1 MNKITYRRVQLFL
14 FSLGYDKIRY
24 FKEIKEG
31 INSKVYKIK
40 ANKDNLV
47 VKVYNKKNKFRIK
60 REKIFYDYLRS
71 IKNNNIIKPIGFNI
85 KFNLAIYPFIKG
97 KKIKKIT
104 NNHIK
109 ELLNFL
115 KQINKKKSIKLPLA
129 VDGIKNR
136 DNHIK
141 LCELKIDQMKKIKID
156 SLIKKQF
163 MFFLKKKI
171 IPKFDKIKMNYYKQ
185 KTFNLKKNNLL
196 KNDMIVSPSDFGFHN
211 IIQSNN
217 KFYFLDFEYA
227 GLDDPIKL
235 ICDFYC
241 QPDQVL
247 TQAQKK
253 MFIRNFPFK
262 KNSLK
267 QLELYTK
274 IFLPF
279 HRLKWCC
286 IILNEFKN
294 GIKNSSRKLSTER
307 NQIMKRQLRK
317 AKIYFSKYL

>member
-1 MNKITYRRVQLFL
+1 MSF
-14 FSLGYDKIRY
+14 
-24 FKEIKEG
+24 FKE
-31 INSKVYKIK
+31 
-40 ANKDNLV
+40 
-47 VKVYNKKNKFRIK
+47 
-60 REKIFYDYLRS
+60 
-71 IKNNNIIKPIGFNI
+71 
-85 KFNLAIYPFIKG
+85 
-97 KKIKKIT
+97 
-104 NNHIK
+104 
-109 ELLNFL
+109 
-115 KQINKKKSIKLPLA
+115 
-129 VDGIKNR
+129 
-136 DNHIK
+136 
-141 LCELKIDQMKKIKID
+141 
-156 SLIKKQF
+156 
-163 MFFLKKKI
+163 KI
-171 IPKFDKIKMNYYKQ
+171 IPKFDQIKMNYHKQ
-185 KTFNLKKNNLL
+185 KKFYPVKKNLL
-196 KNDMIVSPSDFGFHN
+196 KDDMIVSPSDFGFHN

>member
-1 MNKITYRRVQLFL
+1 MNKITFRKVQLFL
-14 FSLGYDKIRY
+14 FSLGYSEITY

-31 INSKVYKIK
+31 INSQVYKLRVG
-40 ANKDNLV
+40 KDNLV
-47 VKVYNKKNKFRIK
+47 VKVYNKKNKLRIK

-71 IKNNNIIKPIGFNI
+71 IKNNNVIEPIGFNI
-85 KFNLAIYPFIKG
+85 KSNLAIFPCIEG
-97 KKIKKIT
+97 KKIKKIK

-115 KQINKKKSIKLPLA
+115 RQINKKKSIKLPLA

-136 DNHIK
+136 NNHIK
-141 LCELKIDQMKKIKID
+141 LCELKIDQMKKIRID
-156 SLIKKQF
+156 SLIKKKF
-163 MFFLKKKI
+163 MFFLKEKI
-171 IPKFDKIKMNYYKQ
+171 IPKFNQIKMNYYKQ
-185 KTFNLKKNNLL
+185 KTFCIEKNNLL
-196 KNDMIVSPSDFGFHN
+196 KDDMIVSPSDFGFHN

-217 KFYFLDFEYA
+217 KFFFFDFEYA

-241 QPDQVL
+241 QPNQIL
-247 TQAQKK
+247 TQTQKK
-253 MFIRNFPFK
+253 MFIRNIPFK

-279 HRLKWCC
+279 HKLKWCC

-294 GIKNSSRKLSTER
+294 ENINSSRKLSNER
-307 NQIMKRQLRK
+307 NQIMKIQLRK
-317 AKIYFSKYL
+317 AKIYFSKNF

>member
-14 FSLGYDKIRY
+14 FSLGYDKIKY

-40 ANKDNLV
+40 VDKDNLV

-274 IFLPF
+274 IFL
-279 HRLKWCC
+279 
-286 IILNEFKN
+286 
-294 GIKNSSRKLSTER
+294 G
-307 NQIMKRQLRK
+307 
-317 AKIYFSKYL
+317 

>member
-14 FSLGYDKIRY
+14 FSLGYDKIKY

-40 ANKDNLV
+40 VDKDNLV